1 MASKGIDLSAATWRK
16 SSFSNGTGG
25 DCVEVAVGLPDT
37 GADVVVPV
45 RDSKQSGGGPVLVFR
60 AAAWGAFV
68 DELRH

>member
-25 DCVEVAVGLPDT
+25 DCVEVAVGLPD
-37 GADVVVPV
+37 VVPV
-45 RDSKQSGGGPVLVFR
+45 RDSKQSGAGAGPVLLFR

-68 DELRH
+68 DEMRH